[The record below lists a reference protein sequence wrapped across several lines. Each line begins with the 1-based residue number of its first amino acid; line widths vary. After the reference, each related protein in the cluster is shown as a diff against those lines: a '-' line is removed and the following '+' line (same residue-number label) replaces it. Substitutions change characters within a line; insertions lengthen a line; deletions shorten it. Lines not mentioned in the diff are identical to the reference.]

1 MLIGEIFPVACRSGA
16 SGFASGLGYLFG
28 FLANKLF
35 LQMLVTMT
43 LPGTFWFYSSISLL
57 GCLILYFVLPET
69 EGRTLMDIEEHFSGG
84 RSLFESKTV
93 AADLDRGFDH
103 VTVRPPSGE
112 TNKAYDKCEIP
123 EYVKNSNAIGLK
135 RNASDHRKRPL
146 PSNGNDQRDAVESHT
161 TQF

>member
-1 MLIGEIFPVACRSGA
+1 MLA
-16 SGFASGLGYLFG
+16 
-28 FLANKLF
+28 
-35 LQMLVTMT
+35 TMT

-84 RSLFESKTV
+84 RSLYESKHM
-93 AADLDRGFDH
+93 AAALDRGFDH
-103 VTVRPPSGE
+103 ITVPPTMGE
-112 TNKAYDKCEIP
+112 TNKAYEEHFDKCEIP

-146 PSNGNDQRDAVESHT
+146 PSNGNDQKDDVESHT